1 MVDYFLK
8 IDTVPGESHDAHHPD
23 EIPVTAFAW
32 GETSGGAPEGG
43 GGGAGKVQMEA
54 FHFAAVTSKASP
66 KLMLL
71 CANGKHVKSA
81 VLVARRSGP
90 ANQEYLKITFTDVMV
105 SSYEVAGTSSEVPV
119 DEVALTFA
127 KVAIDYKP
135 QNPNGSLGAVV
146 HAGWDRCR
154 TRSSDRTPR
163 SPIN

>member
-8 IDTVPGESHDAHHPD
+8 IDSVPGESHDAHHPD

-32 GETSGGAPEGG
+32 GESGGATPLGS

-81 VLVARRSGP
+81 VLVARRAGP
-90 ANQEYLKITFTDVMV
+90 ANLEYLKITFTDVTV
-105 SSYEVAGTSSEVPV
+105 SSYEVAGSSNDVPV
-119 DEVALTFA
+119 DEVSLSFA

-135 QNPNGSLGAVV
+135 QNANGSLGAVV
-146 HAGWDRCR
+146 HAGWDRLQ
-154 TRSSDRTPR
+154 
-163 SPIN
+163 NKEF